1 MTRTGGQRALGVI
14 CARGGSKGLP
24 DKNILDLGG
33 RPLIAWTVDAARQS
47 ARLDRAIVSTDSARI
62 ADAARAHGADVPFL
76 RPPELANDTAK
87 ITDALVHAVENV
99 GEAYDIIVLLQA
111 TSPFRTAADIDDTV
125 AALVDSGAECAVTFT
140 EQAKSPDL
148 FVTVD
153 DDRRVRPLNPGGLL
167 KRRQDLGHL
176 YAPNG
181 LCYAVRT
188 DYLLRTRRVYGDD
201 TVAVI
206 IPPER
211 AIDIDTAFD
220 IEMARGL
227 LAVRA

>member
-1 MTRTGGQRALGVI
+1 MSATGHRALGVI

-33 RPLIAWTVDAARQS
+33 KPLIAWTVAAARG
-47 ARLDRAIVSTDSARI
+47 ATRLDRTIVSTDSARI

-76 RPPELANDTAK
+76 RPPELASDTAK
-87 ITDALVHAVENV
+87 ITDALIHAVETL
-99 GEAYDIIVLLQA
+99 GGGYDVVVLLQA
-111 TSPFRTAADIDDTV
+111 TSPFRTSTDIDATV
-125 AALVDSGAECAVTFT
+125 AALRDTGAESAVTFT

-153 DDRRVRPLNPGGLL
+153 ANCRVRPLNPDGLL

-188 DYLLRTRRVYGDD
+188 DYLIRTGRVYGDD

-211 AIDIDTAFD
+211 AIDIDSPFD
-220 IEMARGL
+220 LEMARGL
-227 LAVRA
+227 VAVRG

>member
-1 MTRTGGQRALGVI
+1 MAGTDHRALGVI

-33 RPLIAWTVDAARQS
+33 RPLIAWTVEAARG
-47 ARLDRAIVSTDSARI
+47 AVRLDRTIVSTDSRRI
-62 ADAARAHGADVPFL
+62 ADAAQQHGADVPFL
-76 RPPELANDTAK
+76 RPPELARDTAK
-87 ITDALVHAVENV
+87 ITDALMHAVGV
-99 GEAYDIIVLLQA
+99 LDGGYDIIVLLQA
-111 TSPFRTAADIDDTV
+111 TSPFRTATDIDATI
-125 AALVDSGAECAVTFT
+125 AALVETGAESAVTFT

-148 FVTVD
+148 FVTVGE
-153 DDRRVRPLNPGGLL
+153 DRRVRPLNPDGLL

-188 DYLLRTRRVYGDD
+188 DYLMRTGRVYGDD

-211 AIDIDTAFD
+211 AIDIDSAFD
-220 IEMARGL
+220 LDMARGL
-227 LAVRA
+227 LAVRG

>member
-1 MTRTGGQRALGVI
+1 MTKTGQRALGVI

-33 RPLIAWTVDAARQS
+33 RPLIAWAVQAARD
-47 ARLDRAIVSTDSARI
+47 ATRLDRTIVSTDSARI
-62 ADAARAHGADVPFL
+62 ADAARTHGAEVPFL
-76 RPPELANDTAK
+76 RPPELADDTAK

-99 GEAYDIIVLLQA
+99 SESYDIIVLLQA
-111 TSPFRTAADIDDTV
+111 TSPFRTGADIDATIQALIDT
-125 AALVDSGAECAVTFT
+125 GAESAVTFT
-140 EQAKSPDL
+140 AQAKSPDL
-148 FVTVD
+148 FVTID
-153 DDRRVRPLNPGGLL
+153 PDRRVRPLNPGGLL

-201 TVAVI
+201 TAAVI

-211 AIDIDTAFD
+211 AIDIDTPFD
-220 IEMARGL
+220 MEMARGL
-227 LAVRA
+227 LAVRG